1 MYNISNVLSLFQPSW
16 DDDTDDFLKSMLN
29 GPDLSAEIENITE
42 SVCPSD
48 TSSDSGC
55 PDDRVRTLAS
65 PGLDDERYSP
75 GSYLDTGSDA
85 SPASHTNV
93 DLVDFIGNDTDD
105 VEVTGEAVS
114 PVTLIQDPELQT
126 ATGTTTIIL
135 PIVQPHQS
143 VVPVS
148 VTPLR
153 LAPRDQGPAAK
164 RRRVSASSSDSGL
177 EDTVTAVSSTQI
189 YRHGDNKYPRLELN
203 DEELKMATKENM
215 KFPTHYPLTREEE
228 RNLKKIRRKIR
239 NKLSAQDSRKRK
251 REYLDNMEDR
261 VKAASDENQEL
272 QVMITPLTGLKLETL
287 ASLLCKYRPLLRISR
302 MPKNYSTQLSG
313 VCDL

>member
-1 MYNISNVLSLFQPSW
+1 MGR
-16 DDDTDDFLKSMLN
+16 M
-29 GPDLSAEIENITE
+29 
-42 SVCPSD
+42 
-48 TSSDSGC
+48 
-55 PDDRVRTLAS
+55 
-65 PGLDDERYSP
+65 
-75 GSYLDTGSDA
+75 
-85 SPASHTNV
+85 
-93 DLVDFIGNDTDD
+93 
-105 VEVTGEAVS
+105 
-114 PVTLIQDPELQT
+114 VTLIQDPEMQT

-135 PIVQPHQS
+135 PIVQPHQPG

-177 EDTVTAVSSTQI
+177 EDNSGVSSTQI

-261 VKAASDENQEL
+261 VKHVSDENAEL
-272 QVMITPLTGLKLETL
+272 KEKINALETQNKTL
-287 ASLLCKYRPLLRISR
+287 AGQLKRLHQII
-302 MPKNYSTQLSG
+302 LSG
-313 VCDL
+313 GFTTRANQTSTA